1 MRSVAAR
8 RPHGLQDS
16 AARGILRRNRRFIVL
31 SLMPRHAAADLIRL
45 FDAEFAASHNT
56 VLVRGNAEPI
66 YLPAD
71 TVDPR
76 HRIVFAHGFFA
87 SALHE
92 IAHWCLAGA
101 RRRKLVDYGYWY
113 APDGRDAE
121 QQAEFEAVE
130 AKPQAIEWGL
140 HIAAGSRF
148 RVSVDNLSG
157 IPVDRE
163 GFSRQVYR
171 ELEGFAKR
179 GFPDRAQRFID
190 VLCGFYGQTWRLPEN
205 AHEAA

>member
-1 MRSVAAR
+1 
-8 RPHGLQDS
+8 
-16 AARGILRRNRRFIVL
+16 
-31 SLMPRHAAADLIRL
+31 MPRHHAADLIRL
-45 FDAEFAASHNT
+45 FDTEFAGSHNT
-56 VLVRGNAEPI
+56 VLLRGGEEPI

-71 TVDPR
+71 TLDPR

-101 RRRKLVDYGYWY
+101 RRRERVDYGYWY

-130 AKPQAIEWGL
+130 AKPQAIEWAF

-157 IPVDRE
+157 IAVDRA
-163 GFSRQVYR
+163 GFGQRVFAELDQFARQ
-171 ELEGFAKR
+171 
-179 GFPDRAQRFID
+179 GFPPRAQRFID
-190 VLCGFYGQTWRLPEN
+190 ALCQFYGQDWRLP
-205 AHEAA
+205 ASGREAA

>member
-1 MRSVAAR
+1 
-8 RPHGLQDS
+8 
-16 AARGILRRNRRFIVL
+16 
-31 SLMPRHAAADLIRL
+31 MPRHDAADLIRL

-56 VLVRGNAEPI
+56 VLLRGDEEPI

-92 IAHWCLAGA
+92 IAHWCLAGE
-101 RRRKLVDYGYWY
+101 RRRELVDYGYWY
-113 APDGRDAE
+113 APDGRDAG

-130 AKPQAIEWGL
+130 TRPQAIEWAF
-140 HIAAGSRF
+140 HIAAGSHF

-157 IPVDRE
+157 IPVDRTD
-163 GFSRQVYR
+163 FSRRVLA
-171 ELEGFAKR
+171 ELKRFATQ
-179 GFPDRAQRFID
+179 GFPPRAQRFID
-190 VLCGFYGQTWRLPEN
+190 VLCRFYDRNWTLPDD
-205 AHEAA
+205 AREAA